1 MSFGP
6 WAWKDDYVPPLI
18 NLTLV
23 DYIRNYAELFF
34 FFLSAWKTTKLKTNK
49 EDEESLSK
57 LGGREQT
64 GKEIRKKG

>member
-34 FFLSAWKTTKLKTNK
+34 FFFKCMENNKTKNK
-49 EDEESLSK
+49 
-57 LGGREQT
+57 
-64 GKEIRKKG
+64 